1 MSFAHTPYDG
11 SKQPF
16 AIGMT
21 PMDPADWIEP
31 DAHLARDLAEKDA
44 LLTTRRATVFAEE
57 PDSRPAQAET
67 LALLVPHLLAR
78 FPDLYA
84 REGEAVRVGGRAA
97 PLVGDA
103 PLLLASRL
111 VQEDLVLMAR
121 GPTGWRLS
129 AASLCFPS
137 TWSLAEKFGRDMA
150 AIHAD
155 VPGFPGRMGEIV
167 ARIFDNLRPGQPV
180 ERLNWSIYGDD
191 RLHHPESKSD
201 PHERFP
207 PDAPVLARATI
218 RVERQTLTRLPGT
231 GAILFTIRVFV
242 DPLAAL
248 ARHPRGA
255 TLAQGL
261 RAQLL
266 ALTPDQLAYKGLV
279 EARERLAEAL
289 AGLAAA

>member
-1 MSFAHTPYDG
+1 MSFAYTPYDG

-21 PMDPADWIEP
+21 PMDPADWIAP

-44 LLTTRRATVFAEE
+44 LLAQRREIVFAEE

-78 FPDLYA
+78 FPEIYA
-84 REGEAVRVGGRAA
+84 REGDGVRVGGRTVPLAGEA
-97 PLVGDA
+97 PLVV
-103 PLLLASRL
+103 ASRL
-111 VQEDLVLMAR
+111 VQEDLVIMAR
-121 GPTGWRLS
+121 GPAGWRLA

-137 TWSLAEKFGRDMA
+137 TWSLAEKFGREMA
-150 AIHAD
+150 AIHAE

-207 PDAPVLARATI
+207 PAAPVLARATI
-218 RVERQTLTRLPGT
+218 RVERQTLTRLHGA

-248 ARHPRGA
+248 STHPRGPA
-255 TLAQGL
+255 LAGGL
-261 RAQLL
+261 RDQLL

-279 EARERLAEAL
+279 EARERLAGAL
-289 AGLAAA
+289 AALASR